1 MLLLTVTQAAKQS
14 GVHRRK
20 LLRAIAAGELK
31 AQKTGGGTA
40 VWIIRPIDLERWL
53 KRQND

>member
-1 MLLLTVTQAAKQS
+1 MFTVTQAAKQS

-31 AQKTGGGTA
+31 AQKTGDGTA
-40 VWIIRPIDLERWL
+40 AWLIRPIDLERWQN
-53 KRQND
+53 RQKP